1 MALYAQ
7 FHGVTH
13 MRVEQLC
20 DWSQHGVVGEDESAG
35 ATDGGTRDVVIALS
49 THKGGVTV
57 PFNGVEKHIVS
68 KPGVPFLSL
77 VNLVP
82 PHLLA
87 LHTLLPLFPLS
98 IMDRRELIVGINT
111 RL

>member
-1 MALYAQ
+1 MTLYAQ

-13 MRVEQLC
+13 MRVEQFC
-20 DWSQHGVVGEDESAG
+20 DWSQHDDVGEDESAG

-49 THKGGVTV
+49 THNSGVTV
-57 PFNGVEKHIVS
+57 PFSGVEKHIVS
-68 KPGVPFLSL
+68 PVSLISL

-82 PHLLA
+82 PYLLA
-87 LHTLLPLFPLS
+87 LQTLLPLFPLS